1 MYQSLIYTDQLYI
14 MITTKNITKKYGD
27 FTAVNNLSFNV
38 NSGEILCLLGANGAG
53 KSTTI
58 NMLLNFLEPT
68 SGTAE
73 INGLDVVKNPI
84 KTKEFLTYIP
94 ENLMLY
100 PTLTAV
106 ENLDYFTKLSGKKFS
121 KNELKTHLAEAGLQ
135 ELAHEKRVKTFS
147 KGMRQKV
154 GIALAIAK
162 ESKVLLLDEP
172 SSGLDPKSSNEFMEL
187 LTKMKNKGVAIL
199 MATHD
204 LFRAKEVSTHLGIM
218 RSGVLQNYSNSS
230 DVSLKQLE
238 NIYLDIMNFKNVN

>member
-1 MYQSLIYTDQLYI
+1 
-14 MITTKNITKKYGD
+14 MITIQNITKKYGD

-38 NSGEILCLLGANGAG
+38 KEGEILCLLGANGAG

-58 NMLLNFLEPT
+58 NMLLNFTNPS

-100 PTLTAV
+100 PTLTAI
-106 ENLDYFTKLSGKKFS
+106 ENLDYFTKLSGKKFDTS
-121 KNELKTHLAEAGLQ
+121 ELQLYLTEAGLQ
-135 ELAHEKRVKTFS
+135 EEAHNKRVKTFS

-172 SSGLDPKSSNEFMEL
+172 TSGLDPKSSNEFMEL
-187 LTKMKNKGVAIL
+187 LTKMKNEGVAIL

-204 LFRAKEVSTHLGIM
+204 LFRAKEVSTHIGIM
-218 RSGVLQNYSNSS
+218 CSGVLENHLNTPE
-230 DVSLKQLE
+230 VSLKELE
-238 NIYLDIMNFKNVN
+238 TIYLDIMNFKNVS

>member
-1 MYQSLIYTDQLYI
+1 
-14 MITTKNITKKYGD
+14 MITIQNITKKFGD
-27 FTAVNNLSFNV
+27 FTAVNNMSFNV
-38 NSGEILCLLGANGAG
+38 KEGEILCLLGANGAG

-58 NMLLNFLEPT
+58 NMLLNFTNPS
-68 SGTAE
+68 SGTAI

-100 PTLTAV
+100 PTLTAI
-106 ENLDYFTKLSGKKFS
+106 ENLDYFTKLSGKKFDTS
-121 KNELKTHLAEAGLQ
+121 ELQLYLNEAGLQ
-135 ELAHEKRVKTFS
+135 EEAHRKRVKTFS

-172 SSGLDPKSSNEFMEL
+172 TSGLDPKSSNEFMEL
-187 LTKMKNKGVAIL
+187 LTKMKNDGVAIL

-204 LFRAKEVSTHLGIM
+204 LFRAKEVSTHIGIM
-218 RSGVLQNYSNSS
+218 RSGVLENYSKTA
-230 DVSLKQLE
+230 DLSLKELE
-238 NIYLDIMNFKNVN
+238 TIYLDIMNFKNVS